1 MAKNCPGCGAPMVY
15 DPGFDSLVCETCG
28 NIIDPQT
35 LPDADDFY
43 LNQGEE
49 PESLEDLVEE
59 EELTGEMYDCHIYK
73 CSQCGGEV
81 IVSGTEASTRCMY
94 CGSTAVVFN
103 RIAQE
108 RRPDY
113 IVPFKVTKEEAVEK
127 VLHQLRSGLFVP
139 KHFKVTEP
147 SVVRGIYI
155 PYYLYDGEIKD
166 TQRFSI
172 GHTEHIYDGECGFVD
187 LPVEACKSLSDRTS
201 IQLDPFD
208 LREKVPFDTSYLMG
222 FYSNV
227 KDLEPRAGKGIAEMK
242 ARAFLTRAM
251 DELTPKGNV
260 LMEKKIV
267 TSVPKISTTLTS
279 TALLPVWFI
288 TIDRQGTPY
297 TFLVNGQT
305 GKVVGTVPWN
315 RFLAGAMIVTIFLAL
330 AALSTLL
337 LFKSGLADILMRFEK
352 SFLLDSSDGSAPIY
366 GIGLFIFFIGS
377 ATLTFM
383 GFAFA
388 KFKNILDKLN
398 LSRSI
403 VTFIFSKKRQ
413 GDAK

>member
-1 MAKNCPGCGAPMVY
+1 MWNCPKCGRAFANTNQSHFCGKAPETIDEY
-15 DPGFDSLVCETCG
+15 ILAQDDSIRDRLQDIRNVLRK
-28 NIIDPQT
+28 T

-172 GHTEHIYDGECGFVD
+172 GHTEHIYDGECEFVD
-187 LPVEACKSLSDRTS
+187 LPV
-201 IQLDPFD
+201 
-208 LREKVPFDTSYLMG
+208 
-222 FYSNV
+222 
-227 KDLEPRAGKGIAEMK
+227 
-242 ARAFLTRAM
+242 
-251 DELTPKGNV
+251 
-260 LMEKKIV
+260 
-267 TSVPKISTTLTS
+267 
-279 TALLPVWFI
+279 
-288 TIDRQGTPY
+288 
-297 TFLVNGQT
+297 
-305 GKVVGTVPWN
+305 
-315 RFLAGAMIVTIFLAL
+315 
-330 AALSTLL
+330 
-337 LFKSGLADILMRFEK
+337 
-352 SFLLDSSDGSAPIY
+352 
-366 GIGLFIFFIGS
+366 
-377 ATLTFM
+377 
-383 GFAFA
+383 
-388 KFKNILDKLN
+388 
-398 LSRSI
+398 
-403 VTFIFSKKRQ
+403 
-413 GDAK
+413 

>member
-1 MAKNCPGCGAPMVY
+1 MVY

-43 LNQGEE
+43 LNNGEE
-49 PESLEDLVEE
+49 PESLENLVEE

-81 IVSGTEASTRCMY
+81 IVSGTEASTHCMY

-113 IVPFKVTKEEAVEK
+113 IVPFKVTKEEAVDK
-127 VLHQLRSGLFVP
+127 VLKQLRSGIFVP
-139 KHFKVTEP
+139 KFFKTAQP

-155 PYYLYDGEIKD
+155 PYFLYDGNITD

-172 GHTEHIYDGECGFVD
+172 GKTVYIYDGECGFED
-187 LPVEACKSLSDRTS
+187 LPVEACKVLSDRTS
-201 IQLDPFD
+201 AMLDPYD
-208 LREKVPFDTSYLMG
+208 LREKVDFDTAYLMG

-227 KDLEPRAGKGIAEMK
+227 QDLEPRAGKNIAEMK

-251 DELTPKGNV
+251 DELTPQPPFFAKRN
-260 LMEKKIV
+260 IIS
-267 TSVPKISTTLTS
+267 SVPKPKLGLTS
-279 TALLPVWFI
+279 TALLPAWFI
-288 TIDRQGTPY
+288 TIDKNGTPY

-315 RFLAGAMIVTIFLAL
+315 RFLAGVMIAVIFLTL
-330 AALSTLL
+330 AALSSLILFKTGLASKIIHFEKEWFTKSKDGNGPAYAIATFCFFVGSGTLTLL
-337 LFKSGLADILMRFEK
+337 
-352 SFLLDSSDGSAPIY
+352 
-366 GIGLFIFFIGS
+366 GIGFS
-377 ATLTFM
+377 
-383 GFAFA
+383 
-388 KFKNILDKLN
+388 KFKHILDKLN

>member
-1 MAKNCPGCGAPMVY
+1 MVY

-43 LNQGEE
+43 LNQGEI
-49 PESLEDLVEE
+49 PESIEDLVEE
-59 EELTGEMYDCHIYK
+59 EELTGEMYDCHFYK

-81 IVSGTEASTRCMY
+81 IVSGTEVSTRCMY

-103 RIAQE
+103 RIGQE

-113 IVPFKVTKEEAVEK
+113 IIPFKITKEEAVEK

-139 KHFKVTEP
+139 RHFKVTEP

-155 PYYLYDGEIKD
+155 PYYLYDGEITD

-187 LPVEACKSLSDRTS
+187 LPVEACKALSDRTS
-201 IQLDPFD
+201 AQLDPFD

-227 KDLEPRAGKGIAEMK
+227 KDLEPRAGKGNAETK

-251 DELTPKGNV
+251 DELTPKGNF
-260 LMEKKIV
+260 LIEKKMV
-267 TSVPKISTTLTS
+267 TSVPKVKMSLTS

-288 TIDRQGTPY
+288 TIDRKGTPY

-330 AALSTLL
+330 AALSSLI
-337 LFKSGLADILMRFEK
+337 LFKTGLAGNIMKFEK
-352 SFLLDSSDGSAPIY
+352 KWLLESDDGSGPIY
-366 GIGLFIFFIGS
+366 GIGAFVFFIGS

-383 GFAFA
+383 GFGFS
-388 KFKNILDKLN
+388 KFKHILDKLN